1 MVGWIGNIIGSLS
14 SMGIPQIVG
23 VGLIL
28 VMVIIIWLSS
38 RYLKG
43 VEKERE
49 RLANERSTYLKLSET
64 LFKRKEDYEKL
75 LADMKKSSKK

>member
-1 MVGWIGNIIGSLS
+1 MGWVGNIIGSLS
-14 SMGIPQIVG
+14 SMGITQIIG
-23 VGLIL
+23 IGLIL

-38 RYLKG
+38 RWLKE

-49 RLANERSTYLKLSET
+49 RLANERSTYLKLSEI
-64 LFKRKEDYEKL
+64 LFKRKEDYERL